1 MAASSNTRN
10 SPILNEADCT
20 FLINKVYVKNLEPK
34 IIAIREESPV
44 IIGQLPS
51 DMRIVAFAFRGDKST
66 ISQYDKIYQDAKLK
80 IETYPDNI
88 PWIKKQLDMIM
99 QTIVEIKDGTFIKP
113 EEKSYGGGI

>member
-1 MAASSNTRN
+1 MTASSNTSN
-10 SPILNEADCT
+10 LTILNEADRT
-20 FLINKVYVKNLEPK
+20 FLINKVYKNLEPK

-51 DMRIVAFAFRGDKST
+51 NMRIVAFAFRGDKST

-88 PWIKKQLDMIM
+88 LWIKKQLDMII
-99 QTIVEIKDGTFIKP
+99 QTIVKIKDGTFIKP